1 MSATGIKRSFE
12 PGLYALTE
20 AVINPI
26 LDRRTRHDWRT
37 TTQMFAK
44 GQQFIV
50 EKADI
55 YEVDEKKIPVAMDL
69 RMKGAR
75 FSHHCV
81 KLWLT
86 EDAPRQEYL
95 DRDRNYV
102 LSWALAPYLQ
112 RVGDFKPPMGKDQ
125 KIATFK
131 AALEIIAAGN
141 TDPDRMVELAQ
152 EALKEAQ

>member
-1 MSATGIKRSFE
+1 MSQSDIKRAFE
-12 PGLYALTE
+12 PGLYVLTD

-37 TTQMFAK
+37 IIRMFAK

-50 EKADI
+50 EKSDI
-55 YEVDEKKIPVAMDL
+55 CGADEKTPVVMDL

-75 FSHHCV
+75 FLHHCV

-125 KIATFK
+125 KIATFR

-152 EALKEAQ
+152 EALKEAL